1 MSSQKKVFS
10 QLIDFMQ
17 EIEKFKMVERK
28 IHLSSLK
35 RYENDAEH
43 SWHLAMLIVLFEK
56 EMPKNLNFLR
66 MLKLALIHDL
76 GELYVGDV
84 SFFDSKGR
92 KGKDKREMDAAKKL
106 FSKLPKKVGKE
117 MLSLFKE
124 YAEAKTREAKFVKSM
139 DKLQA
144 AIQTISTKG
153 KNLKDLGLTY
163 EYVDAK
169 KRPYMTH
176 DKKILEL
183 YEHIMQETKNKKLFS
198 KK

>member
-1 MSSQKKVFS
+1 MPVKNKTFDKIVE
-10 QLIDFMQ
+10 FMK

-43 SWHLAMLIVLFEK
+43 SWHLAMFIMLLQNEL
-56 EMPKNLNFLR
+56 PKNLNILR
-66 MLKLALIHDL
+66 MIKLALVHDL

-84 SFFDSKGR
+84 SFFDTKGR
-92 KGKDKREMDAAKKL
+92 KGKEKREMAAAKKL
-106 FSKLPKKVGKE
+106 FSKLPKKLEKE
-117 MLSLFKE
+117 MLGLFVE
-124 YAEAKTREAKFVKSM
+124 YFEAKTKEAKFVKSL

-144 AIQTISTKG
+144 AVQTISTNG

-176 DKKILEL
+176 NKKIMKL
-183 YEHIMQETKNKKLFS
+183 YEHIMTDTKNKKLFAN
-198 KK
+198 